1 MNKARSTTQE
11 RLLPYILPAF
21 VVLVWFFATELGDT
35 PNYVMPSPK
44 EFLEVF
50 WDFIF
55 GGLKASPYSGK
66 MLKNLMASS
75 VRVMKGFALASV
87 LGIVLGF
94 LTGRIACLRKLV
106 DPTVQALRS
115 VPGIGYLPLGM
126 VWFGVG
132 EGNTMFL
139 ISLAAFFPVYL
150 NTQEGAARVPELYL
164 RAGRMLGAQKLTL
177 FFTVVLPSAY
187 NHVAVG
193 LRLALGTSWAYLVLG
208 EMTGVSVGIG
218 AIMMDGRMLGHVDIV
233 IVCMIVIAITGKLCD
248 WCLTGVLKLLG
259 KGMIEG
265 SDHGR

>member
-1 MNKARSTTQE
+1 MAFT
-11 RLLPYILPAF
+11 IPAL
-21 VVLVWFFATELGDT
+21 VVLVWFMMTELGDT

-44 EFLEVF
+44 EFLVVF

-55 GGLKASPYSGK
+55 GGLEASPYSGK
-66 MLKNLMASS
+66 MLKNLLTSAF
-75 VRVMKGFALASV
+75 RVLKGFCLASV
-87 LGIVLGF
+87 LGVVLGF
-94 LTGRIACLRKLV
+94 LTGRVSVLKKIF
-106 DPTVQALRS
+106 DPTVQALRA

-150 NTQEGAARVPELYL
+150 NTQEGASRVPELYL
-164 RAGRMLGAQKLTL
+164 RAGRMLGARKLTL

-187 NHVAVG
+187 NNVAVG
-193 LRLALGTSWAYLVLG
+193 LRLALGMSWAYLVLG
-208 EMTGVSVGIG
+208 EMTGVTVGIG

-233 IVCMIVIAITGKLCD
+233 IVCMIVIAITGKICD
-248 WCLTGVLKLLG
+248 WILIGILRLLG

>member
-1 MNKARSTTQE
+1 MNEKRQAVHD
-11 RLLPYILPAF
+11 RLLAYILPALA
-21 VVLVWFFATELGDT
+21 VLVWFLMTELGDT
-35 PNYVMPSPK
+35 PNYVMPSPR

-66 MLKNLMASS
+66 MLKNLLTSG

-87 LGIVLGF
+87 LGISLGF
-94 LTGRIACLRKLV
+94 LTGRIAFLKKIV

-150 NTQEGAARVPELYL
+150 NTQEGASRVPELYL
-164 RAGRMLGAQKLTL
+164 RAGRMLGAEKLTL

-187 NHVAVG
+187 NNVAVG

-208 EMTGVSVGIG
+208 EMTGVTVGIG

-248 WCLTGVLKLLG
+248 WCLICVLRLLG
-259 KGMIEG
+259 RGMIEG
-265 SDHGR
+265 NDHGR

>member
-1 MNKARSTTQE
+1 MKKAGYTTQE
-11 RLLPYILPAF
+11 RFLPYILPAV
-21 VVLVWFFATELGDT
+21 VVLVWFLATELGDT

-66 MLKNLMASS
+66 MLKNLIASGG
-75 VRVMKGFALASV
+75 RVMKGFALASV

-164 RAGRMLGAQKLTL
+164 RAGRMLG
-177 FFTVVLPSAY
+177 
-187 NHVAVG
+187 
-193 LRLALGTSWAYLVLG
+193 
-208 EMTGVSVGIG
+208 
-218 AIMMDGRMLGHVDIV
+218 HVDIV

-248 WCLTGVLKLLG
+248 WCLICVLRLLG
-259 KGMIEG
+259 RGMIEG
-265 SDHGR
+265 NDHGR